1 MASGPTLLHGFTG
14 SALEWGEIVLEG
26 LRAAGYPPVALD
38 LPGHG
43 ERLGESGG
51 DAYTLEATLALIHA
65 AHAPTSPVVG
75 YSMGGRVALHLVSRY
90 PGRVSKLVLESASP
104 GLRTDQERA
113 TRRTADEEL
122 AGRIVRD
129 GLGSFVDAWE
139 ALPTFASQAVL
150 SAETRARVRDTR
162 LKNDGGSLAAAL
174 RGLGT
179 GTLPSLWERL
189 PEIVV
194 PTLVIVGELD
204 PKFTEIGRRMVE
216 KIPDARLEIVPRV
229 GHNVHLEAP
238 DLWCEVVAGFLAT
251 S

>member
-1 MASGPTLLHGFTG
+1 MASSPTLLHGFTG
-14 SALEWGEIVLEG
+14 SASEWGEIVIEG
-26 LRAAGYPPVALD
+26 LRAAGYRPVALD

-43 ERLGESGG
+43 ERAGELEG
-51 DAYTLEATLALIHA
+51 DAYTLEAALASIHA
-65 AHAPTSPVVG
+65 AHADESPVVG
-75 YSMGGRVALHLVSRY
+75 YSMGGRVALHLVNRY

-104 GLRTDQERA
+104 GLRSERERA
-113 TRRTADEEL
+113 KRRTADEEL

-129 GLGSFVDAWE
+129 GLDSFLEAWE
-139 ALPTFASQAVL
+139 ALPIFATQAVL
-150 SAETRARVRDTR
+150 PAETRASVRDRR
-162 LKNDGGSLAAAL
+162 LKNDIGSLAAAL

-204 PKFTEIGRRMVE
+204 PKFTEVGRRMVE
-216 KIPDARLEIVPRV
+216 RMPGAYLEIVPRV

-238 DLWCEVVAGFLAT
+238 DVWCEVVSGFLAT
-251 S
+251 N